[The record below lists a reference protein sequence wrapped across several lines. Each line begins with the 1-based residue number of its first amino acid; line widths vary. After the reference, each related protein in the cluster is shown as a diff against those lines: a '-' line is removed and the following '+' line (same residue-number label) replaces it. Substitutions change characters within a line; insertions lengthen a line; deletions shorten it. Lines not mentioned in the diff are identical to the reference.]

1 MSIRRSETERH
12 PPDRYTPAI
21 GNNNDKTV
29 NPKPSKD
36 QPSVSAKSSTSSSR
50 RRLME
55 VELKKLE
62 EMQKLERAHEERE
75 MERQRQVEEM
85 ERQRR
90 MEARELERQK
100 QLLTARAELESASV
114 CGSQQSSR
122 PSNRS
127 ETKITLCCL
136 GLSINLDDEEEP
148 QSKVERWLNEKEPTV
163 LKSSS
168 AIMTSAVQKL
178 ADTFQKA
185 IQPVSFRQKLP
196 SFSGKPDEWP
206 IFFSEYEKTAYLFS
220 EDDNLIRIDTYALL
234 DDGSTVSLLDSATA
248 DKLGVNGSFEP
259 LTTCWSNAT
268 QHFDPTSMTGKVKI
282 KGLYE
287 DEVFTLNNVRTQSPL
302 DLPKQMVDTVKLKKK
317 WSHLRSI
324 GQPLPSGNLKPTIL
338 IGQDNCDLILA
349 RKIIEGPPNSPV
361 LSWSRLG
368 WTLHGKCHEHIG
380 RVDSQFTLTS
390 FESEKLHDII
400 KDSFEIE
407 NYGVSLVEDDN
418 VKSVE
423 DETALKIL
431 EDTTKKVGDRYESG
445 LLWKSE
451 DFKYPP
457 SYENAL
463 KRLKGI
469 ERKMARDENFHN
481 KYKAKITDYEEKGYI
496 RKLRDDEA
504 TVINDR
510 TYYLPHFGAINPNKP
525 DKLRLVF
532 DAAAK
537 ANGVSF
543 NDGLLSG
550 PDLLNPLPAVL
561 LKFRLRKFAI
571 AGDIQEM
578 FHQVRIRKEDV
589 DSQRFLWREDP
600 NNEPDTY
607 IMEAMIFG
615 STCSPSTALYV
626 VNSNAKRFLQIYP
639 EASKAIL
646 CSEYMDDLLDSTD
659 TEEEARIR
667 IQQITEIHKSGG
679 FKICNWLS
687 NSKEILLEIPE
698 DLKTN
703 STKQLQ
709 PESRLPTER
718 ILGMWWDAE
727 TDHFSFHRNAEKIFW
742 SDSVTVLHWLKSDP
756 RQFKQYV
763 SNRIGEIQ
771 DLSKPEEWRW
781 VPPKQNPADVA
792 TRSNKKFTS
801 AMHSEWIHG
810 PSFLM
815 RESSDWPIQPATLQV
830 KDNEET
836 KKKFVGVV
844 NSNENPPLLTVENF
858 SSWEKVTRVLAW
870 VHRFVS
876 MLRSHTTTTTKK
888 KLKTVNV
895 DFGNIPELQPE
906 EIQKAEKDL
915 ISMSQ
920 KASFNEEKNL
930 LLKNK
935 PLPKSSRI
943 FSLNPFIDQSLI
955 RMSSRIHSSPE
966 ISEEQKHPIILDGK
980 SHTAKLIVKM
990 FHEKCFHQGI
1000 ETVINMTRQQ
1010 FWILNVRSVAKKV
1023 QRSCMRC
1030 SIDNAQPYPP
1040 QMAALPQLRTSK
1052 VQHPFFYTGVDYFGP
1067 IEVTV
1072 GRRHEKRYGVLFTC
1086 LSTRAIHIETAHSL
1100 NTESCIMAIQRFIS
1114 RRPVPSE
1121 LYSDNGTNFVA
1132 ADRELR
1138 NAVKSLKHEKIQKDV
1153 VNYRIKWNFICP
1165 RAPHMGGCWE
1175 RLVRSVKTALRSVMR
1190 CQYPKDEELQTFMVR
1205 VEFIINSRPL
1215 THVSLDPNDPEPI
1228 TPNHFL
1234 REAYKINL
1242 NKDQLCKRQLARVKS
1257 LLDGFWKRWV
1267 HEYLPCLSRRCKWHK
1282 KLDPPKIDDLAII
1295 IEENCPRNTWPLG
1308 RISAVY
1314 PGHDGQERIVDITT
1328 SKGTYRRPLTKVA
1341 VLTVGGEK
1349 M

>member
-1 MSIRRSETERH
+1 MLVQDIWRTNITWDEVLSIELSKKWQDWLQEVKCLQSFTIPRC
-12 PPDRYTPAI
+12 YF
-21 GNNNDKTV
+21 NVKTIE
-29 NPKPSKD
+29 
-36 QPSVSAKSSTSSSR
+36 
-50 RRLME
+50 E
-55 VELKKLE
+55 VELHTFVDASE
-62 EMQKLERAHEERE
+62 EAYAAVSYLRLGC
-75 MERQRQVEEM
+75 
-85 ERQRR
+85 
-90 MEARELERQK
+90 ARGTYKTMLVM
-100 QLLTARAELESASV
+100 ARANVAPLKQTTIPRLELQAAV
-114 CGSQQSSR
+114 
-122 PSNRS
+122 
-127 ETKITLCCL
+127 L
-136 GLSINLDDEEEP
+136 GC
-148 QSKVERWLNEKEPTV
+148 
-163 LKSSS
+163 
-168 AIMTSAVQKL
+168 
-178 ADTFQKA
+178 
-185 IQPVSFRQKLP
+185 
-196 SFSGKPDEWP
+196 
-206 IFFSEYEKTAYLFS
+206 
-220 EDDNLIRIDTYALL
+220 RIAC
-234 DDGSTVSLLDSATA
+234 S
-248 DKLGVNGSFEP
+248 
-259 LTTCWSNAT
+259 
-268 QHFDPTSMTGKVKI
+268 
-282 KGLYE
+282 
-287 DEVFTLNNVRTQSPL
+287 
-302 DLPKQMVDTVKLKKK
+302 
-317 WSHLRSI
+317 
-324 GQPLPSGNLKPTIL
+324 
-338 IGQDNCDLILA
+338 
-349 RKIIEGPPNSPV
+349 
-361 LSWSRLG
+361 
-368 WTLHGKCHEHIG
+368 
-380 RVDSQFTLTS
+380 
-390 FESEKLHDII
+390 II
-400 KDSFEIE
+400 KDI
-407 NYGVSLVEDDN
+407 
-418 VKSVE
+418 
-423 DETALKIL
+423 
-431 EDTTKKVGDRYESG
+431 
-445 LLWKSE
+445 
-451 DFKYPP
+451 
-457 SYENAL
+457 
-463 KRLKGI
+463 
-469 ERKMARDENFHN
+469 
-481 KYKAKITDYEEKGYI
+481 
-496 RKLRDDEA
+496 
-504 TVINDR
+504 
-510 TYYLPHFGAINPNKP
+510 
-525 DKLRLVF
+525 
-532 DAAAK
+532 
-537 ANGVSF
+537 
-543 NDGLLSG
+543 
-550 PDLLNPLPAVL
+550 DLT
-561 LKFRLRKFAI
+561 I
-571 AGDIQEM
+571 
-578 FHQVRIRKEDV
+578 
-589 DSQRFLWREDP
+589 
-600 NNEPDTY
+600 
-607 IMEAMIFG
+607 
-615 STCSPSTALYV
+615 
-626 VNSNAKRFLQIYP
+626 
-639 EASKAIL
+639 
-646 CSEYMDDLLDSTD
+646 
-659 TEEEARIR
+659 
-667 IQQITEIHKSGG
+667 
-679 FKICNWLS
+679 
-687 NSKEILLEIPE
+687 
-698 DLKTN
+698 
-703 STKQLQ
+703 
-709 PESRLPTER
+709 SRQ
-718 ILGMWWDAE
+718 
-727 TDHFSFHRNAEKIFW
+727 IFW

-771 DLSKPEEWRW
+771 DLFKPEEWRW
-781 VPPKQNPADVA
+781 VPSKQNPADVA

-815 RESSDWPIQPATLQV
+815 RESSDWPIQPSKPYKV
-830 KDNEET
+830 KENEER

-844 NSNENPPLLTVENF
+844 NSDETPPLLTVENF

-906 EIQKAEKDL
+906 EIQKAEQNL

-930 LLKNK
+930 LLNSK

-966 ISEEQKHPIILDGK
+966 ISEEQKHPIILYGK

-1000 ETVINMTRQQ
+1000 ETVINMTRQH

-1030 SIDNAQPYPP
+1030 SIDNAKPYPP

-1153 VNYRIKWNFICP
+1153 VNYGIKWNFICP

-1242 NKDQLCKRQLARVKS
+1242 NEDQLCKRQLARVKL

-1314 PGHDGQERIVDITT
+1314 PGHDGQVRIVDITT

-1341 VLTVGGEK
+1341 VLTVGGEN

>member
-1 MSIRRSETERH
+1 MSIRRSERETH
-12 PPDRYTPAI
+12 PPDRYNPAI

-62 EMQKLERAHEERE
+62 EIQKLERAHEERE

-85 ERQRR
+85 EPQRQVEEMVRQRQ

-127 ETKITLCCL
+127 ETKV

-168 AIMTSAVQKL
+168 AIMTLALQKL

-185 IQPVSFRQKLP
+185 IQPVSFRQKHP

-206 IFFSEYEKTAYLFS
+206 IFFSAYKKTAYLFS
-220 EDDNLIRIDTYALL
+220 EDDNLIRVRNCLEGEAFRMVKPLFVSKEKLWQKKTDIKPVYTS
-234 DDGSTVSLLDSATA
+234 STE
-248 DKLGVNGSFEP
+248 DKQFN
-259 LTTCWSNAT
+259 C
-268 QHFDPTSMTGKVKI
+268 
-282 KGLYE
+282 
-287 DEVFTLNNVRTQSPL
+287 
-302 DLPKQMVDTVKLKKK
+302 
-317 WSHLRSI
+317 
-324 GQPLPSGNLKPTIL
+324 
-338 IGQDNCDLILA
+338 QDYCDLILA
-349 RKIIEGPPNSPV
+349 RKIVEGPPNSPV

-390 FESEKLHDII
+390 FESKKLNDII

-423 DETALKIL
+423 DEKALKIL

-504 TVINDR
+504 NVINDR
-510 TYYLPHFGAINPNKP
+510 TYYLPHFGVINPNKP

-543 NDGLLSG
+543 NDRLLSG
-550 PDLLNPLPAVL
+550 SDLLNPLPAVL

-600 NNEPDTY
+600 INKPDTY

-718 ILGMWWDAE
+718 ILGMWWYAE
-727 TDHFSFHRNAEKIFW
+727 TDHFSFHRNAEKVQLVETRYPTKREVLRGAMSIFDPLGLVVPTTIKGRMLVQDIWRTNITWYEVLSIELSKKWQVWLQEVKCLQSFTIPRCYFNVKTIEEVELHTFVDASEEAYAAVSYLRHGCARGAYKTMLVMARAKVAPLKQTTIPRLELQAAVLGCRIACSIIKDIDLTISRQIFW

-781 VPPKQNPADVA
+781 VPSKQNPADVA

-815 RESSDWPIQPATLQV
+815 RESSDWPIQPSTIQV
-830 KDNEET
+830 KKNEET
-836 KKKFVGVV
+836 KKRFVGVV

-870 VHRFVS
+870 VHRFIS
-876 MLRSHTTTTTKK
+876 MLRSHTTATTRK
-888 KLKTVNV
+888 KLKTVNL

-906 EIQKAEKDL
+906 EIQKAEQNL

-955 RMSSRIHSSPE
+955 RMSSRIHSS
-966 ISEEQKHPIILDGK
+966 SE
-980 SHTAKLIVKM
+980 
-990 FHEKCFHQGI
+990 
-1000 ETVINMTRQQ
+1000 
-1010 FWILNVRSVAKKV
+1010 
-1023 QRSCMRC
+1023 
-1030 SIDNAQPYPP
+1030 
-1040 QMAALPQLRTSK
+1040 
-1052 VQHPFFYTGVDYFGP
+1052 
-1067 IEVTV
+1067 
-1072 GRRHEKRYGVLFTC
+1072 
-1086 LSTRAIHIETAHSL
+1086 
-1100 NTESCIMAIQRFIS
+1100 
-1114 RRPVPSE
+1114 
-1121 LYSDNGTNFVA
+1121 
-1132 ADRELR
+1132 
-1138 NAVKSLKHEKIQKDV
+1138 
-1153 VNYRIKWNFICP
+1153 
-1165 RAPHMGGCWE
+1165 
-1175 RLVRSVKTALRSVMR
+1175 
-1190 CQYPKDEELQTFMVR
+1190 MV
-1205 VEFIINSRPL
+1205 
-1215 THVSLDPNDPEPI
+1215 
-1228 TPNHFL
+1228 
-1234 REAYKINL
+1234 
-1242 NKDQLCKRQLARVKS
+1242 
-1257 LLDGFWKRWV
+1257 
-1267 HEYLPCLSRRCKWHK
+1267 
-1282 KLDPPKIDDLAII
+1282 
-1295 IEENCPRNTWPLG
+1295 
-1308 RISAVY
+1308 
-1314 PGHDGQERIVDITT
+1314 
-1328 SKGTYRRPLTKVA
+1328 
-1341 VLTVGGEK
+1341 
-1349 M
+1349 